1 MDLAAF
7 PAALPIGVGMLKLLQ
22 AFTAISPFLGTIAVH
37 VVLVLPFSIALLQ
50 ASVEQLDKA
59 QEDAAASLGAS
70 AA

>member
-1 MDLAAF
+1 
-7 PAALPIGVGMLKLLQ
+7 MLKLLQ